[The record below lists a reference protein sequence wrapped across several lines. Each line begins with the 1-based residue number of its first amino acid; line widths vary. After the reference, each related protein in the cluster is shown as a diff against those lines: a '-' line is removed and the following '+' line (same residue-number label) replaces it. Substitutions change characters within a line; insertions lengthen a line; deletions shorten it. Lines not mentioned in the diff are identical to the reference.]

1 MHIFKMVR
9 KMIVYR
15 EFAKN
20 EKNMQELMKEIIT
33 RYIIENSC
41 NIYQTELKSDKP
53 RINFSNRICVL
64 GRDEIR
70 NAR

>member
-1 MHIFKMVR
+1 
-9 KMIVYR
+9 MIVYR

-41 NIYQTELKSDKP
+41 NIYQTELKSDKLG
-53 RINFSNRICVL
+53 INNSIIN
-64 GRDEIR
+64 
-70 NAR
+70 

>member
-41 NIYQTELKSDKP
+41 NIYQTELKSDKLG
-53 RINFSNRICVL
+53 INNSIIN
-64 GRDEIR
+64 
-70 NAR
+70 